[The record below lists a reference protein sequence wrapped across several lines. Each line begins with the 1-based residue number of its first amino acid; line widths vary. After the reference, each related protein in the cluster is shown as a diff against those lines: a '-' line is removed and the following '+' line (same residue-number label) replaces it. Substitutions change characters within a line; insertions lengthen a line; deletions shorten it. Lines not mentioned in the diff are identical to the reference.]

1 MSTRIV
7 VVFPAPFGPRNPK
20 TVAVGTERS
29 RSTMPRADP
38 YDFVRASVSM
48 ASMAHLRVWDWA
60 RVGSG
65 ACGIGRVWDRA

>member
-20 TVAVGTERS
+20 TVAAGTERS

-38 YDFVRASVSM
+38 YDFVRVSVSM
-48 ASMAHLRVWDWA
+48 ASMAHLREQA
-60 RVGSG
+60 
-65 ACGIGRVWDRA
+65 